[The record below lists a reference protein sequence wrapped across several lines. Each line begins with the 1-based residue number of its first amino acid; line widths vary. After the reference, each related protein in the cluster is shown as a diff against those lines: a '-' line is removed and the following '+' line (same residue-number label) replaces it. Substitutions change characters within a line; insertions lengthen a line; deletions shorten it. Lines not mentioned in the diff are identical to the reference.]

1 MSVSSI
7 LSEVLSEK
15 QIRENRLS
23 VFHGST
29 ADYDDKHEI
38 YLMV

>member
-1 MSVSSI
+1 MSVRSI
-7 LSEVLSEK
+7 
-15 QIRENRLS
+15 IRETDQGKQMS

-38 YLMV
+38 YLMI